1 MITSDLLF
9 TWWLMV
15 YYIIFKLN
23 NNLPNPLLLIL
34 ISYIIVL
41 IPGLCALLLL
51 ELTRH
56 QLQNTILFLILNTL
70 IKGVLIYDL
79 YKYKDKYKLNIPF
92 TISLL
97 VVYISYIN
105 YRGHS
110 LLDIYNIQTLING
123 QSPLEFYVNK
133 YILKNKLILK

>member
-9 TWWLMV
+9 SWWLMV

-23 NNLPNPLLLIL
+23 NNLPNPFLLII
-34 ISYIIVL
+34 ISYIVIL
-41 IPGLCALLLL
+41 IAGLYALLLL
-51 ELTRH
+51 ELTRR

-79 YKYKDKYKLNIPF
+79 YKYKDKYILNIPF

-97 VVYISYIN
+97 VVYISYII
-105 YRGHS
+105 YRGYS
-110 LLDIYNIQTLING
+110 ILDIYNIQTLTNG
-123 QSPLEFYVNK
+123 QSPLEFFINK